1 MPKKFTHEDFL
12 EQVKREHPNLEV
24 LSEYNGNKNY
34 VTVRCKIHDYT
45 FNTKPNWLHHGAG
58 CQKCYDERRGKT
70 LKKSQEQ
77 FIKELEE
84 IYAGKGYD
92 FSKVVYDGNKKKV
105 CIICPKHGEF
115 WVTPNKIITRHD
127 CCPKCSAELNGLSK
141 RLTNESF
148 IKKARNVHGDLYDY
162 SLVKYVTTDTPVR
175 IICKKHGVFEQTP
188 EIHLNGCGCQ
198 KCNMSHLE
206 KDLMNFLEE
215 NGIEYEWQKK
225 FKWLGK
231 KSLDFYIP
239 SKKIAIE
246 CQGMQ
251 HFISVEHFGD
261 TCGFADRVK
270 SDIAKN
276 VECEEHGIKIIYLVE
291 RESVSELKNEL
302 FNGIYDKRTILHE
315 EIEKILEIL

>member
-1 MPKKFTHEDFL
+1 MPKKFTHEDFV

-24 LSEYNGNKNY
+24 LSEYKGNKNY

-77 FIKELEE
+77 FLKELEE
-84 IYAGKGYD
+84 IYVGKGYD
-92 FSKVVYDGNKKKV
+92 FSKVVYENNKKKV

-127 CCPKCSAELNGLSK
+127 GCPKCAAEANGFSK
-141 RLTNESF
+141 RLTTEQF
-148 IKKARNVHGDLYDY
+148 IEKVRKVHGDIYDY
-162 SLVKYVTTDTPVR
+162 SLVKYKTTYTPVK
-175 IICKKHGVFEQTP
+175 IICKKHGVFEQIP
-188 EIHLNGCGCQ
+188 MNHIDGCGCP
-198 KCNMSHLE
+198 KCNMPRLE
-206 KDLMNFLEE
+206 KAIMNYLDEH
-215 NGIEYEWQKK
+215 GVEYEWQKK
-225 FKWLGK
+225 FKWLGR

-239 SKKIAIE
+239 SKKLAIE

-251 HFISVEHFGD
+251 HFMSVEHFGNED
-261 TCGFADRVK
+261 GFINRVK
-270 SDIAKN
+270 NDIAKN
-276 VECEEHGIKIIYLVE
+276 VECEEHGIKIAYIVE
-291 RESVSELKNEL
+291 KENIKELDRESFNE
-302 FNGIYDKRTILHE
+302 IYAGRTFLCE